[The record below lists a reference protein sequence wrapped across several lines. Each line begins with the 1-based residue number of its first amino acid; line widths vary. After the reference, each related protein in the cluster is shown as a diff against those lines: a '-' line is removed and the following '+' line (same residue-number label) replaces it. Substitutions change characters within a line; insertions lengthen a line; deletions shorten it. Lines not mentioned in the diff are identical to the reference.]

1 MINNFAFS
9 TNVSRFAFIF
19 LIYILITSGYISEIL
34 SCQMR
39 EFIKKS
45 NYIKHFMATIL
56 IFAFIMFE
64 GGWDFDKS
72 REDSVA
78 NNWASGNTLH
88 SLIMAVLI
96 YFIFLISSK
105 SQIGPNIIFF
115 SILFIIYITNTYREY
130 IVKRNEITESTN
142 NNIIIFEQIMTFIA
156 IIVLIYGFIDY
167 YNYQR
172 KSHSNDFSLKKFIL
186 GTRTCSFA
194 TK

>member
-1 MINNFAFS
+1 MINNLNFT

-19 LIYILITSGYISEIL
+19 LIFVLITSGYIKEIL

-39 EFIKKS
+39 KFIKKS
-45 NYIKHFMATIL
+45 IFIKHLMTIIV

-72 REDSVA
+72 REDNIP
-78 NNWASGNTLH
+78 NNWTCGNTIH
-88 SLIMAVLI
+88 TLIIAVFI

-105 SQIGPNIIFF
+105 SQLTPNIIFF

-130 IVKRNEITESTN
+130 IYKRNEITESTN
-142 NNIIIFEQIMTFIA
+142 NNIIIIEQIMTLIS
-156 IIVLIYGFIDY
+156 IIILIYGFIDY

-172 KSHSNDFSLKKFIL
+172 KQHPEDFSYYKFLLETKKCNFE
-186 GTRTCSFA
+186 
-194 TK
+194 

>member
-1 MINNFAFS
+1 MIDNLNFT

-19 LIYILITSGYISEIL
+19 LIFVLITSGYIKEIL

-45 NYIKHFMATIL
+45 IYIKHFMTIIV

-72 REDSVA
+72 REDNIP
-78 NNWASGNTLH
+78 NNWTCGNTIH
-88 SLIMAVLI
+88 TLIIAVFI

-105 SQIGPNIIFF
+105 SQLTPNIIFF

-130 IVKRNEITESTN
+130 IYKRNEITESTN
-142 NNIIIFEQIMTFIA
+142 NNIIIIEQIMTLIS

-172 KSHSNDFSLKKFIL
+172 KQHPDDFSYHKFFLANKK
-186 GTRTCSFA
+186 CSFE
-194 TK
+194 

>member
-1 MINNFAFS
+1 MINNLNFT

-19 LIYILITSGYISEIL
+19 LIFVLITSGYIKEIL

-39 EFIKKS
+39 KFIKKS
-45 NYIKHFMATIL
+45 IFIKHLMTIIV

-72 REDSVA
+72 REDNIP
-78 NNWASGNTLH
+78 NNWTCGNTIH
-88 SLIMAVLI
+88 TLIISVFI

-105 SQIGPNIIFF
+105 SQLTPNIIFF

-130 IVKRNEITESTN
+130 IYKRNEITESTN
-142 NNIIIFEQIMTFIA
+142 NNIIIIEQILTLIS
-156 IIVLIYGFIDY
+156 IIILIYGFIDY

-172 KSHSNDFSLKKFIL
+172 KQHPEDFSYYKFLLETKKCNFE
-186 GTRTCSFA
+186 
-194 TK
+194 